1 MGGGG
6 GSNKHGY
13 TEEELEAAVANIRG
27 GKLGTRRASSLYGI
41 PRSTLRNKIF
51 RSGPG
56 MMDRGPAFLDPE
68 DSNSGDEAMAAA
80 VTSGMMKMTDLV
92 QAGAFP
98 YLPHL
103 PFPLAIGVGGSSSEE
118 QDYCCS
124 SSTKAVVFD
133 EFSIKL
139 EHIRRMHNLKGDRE
153 LQIKPAHINE
163 PRLPLLSTLIR
174 RLVEQRFQMEVS
186 AAGHGQ
192 GLDGRVSDTDVAR
205 GRANSP
211 VIGGERKSM
220 AISVDTLPHF
230 LPYLPAFSP
239 SCLSLSVPSSF
250 EDLRIPSYKPAN
262 VQQHQHQQ
270 SRAVEAMDEDSRPF
284 GKVYETS
291 RIGETLKDIIVKSI
305 SEKIKFQDVDAPVLF
320 PGAGDLFSQA
330 FSLKDAFP
338 LSLGKSA
345 FRSCHSDL
353 SQPTHPAKRI
363 KREPYDDQDTH
374 SHSAKCS
381 GDSSRSKPSDYRGH
395 GSGESKSSSSSSSG
409 AKSGGGGGESSSV
422 KEKKTRPKRGQYRK
436 YNSQLLIEAVR
447 AVQRGEM
454 SVHRAGSYFGV
465 PHSTLEYKVKER
477 HLLRQKK
484 TRDAGA
490 ATSSSSSS
498 AGGPAGTSSSA
509 AASASSTATPNASS
523 STTTTTTLTST
534 PSSSTASSTTQTSK
548 AYLNVTSAASSDS
561 TASSS
566 ASSSSSQT
574 PLGGSSISIGIGK
587 AEAPA
592 PPLPTTSP
600 LSSSSLSALGFGL
613 HNKQAGAGA
622 AEFPW
627 FQPYLLSGASPS
639 PFDPTLSLFP
649 QGFALNTSA
658 SELLRKL
665 QHKVQGKSSPSSPFS
680 SESSFGFA
688 HPNGSSSL
696 REGFLLFN

>member
-1 MGGGG
+1 MGG
-6 GSNKHGY
+6 KHGY
-13 TEEELEAAVANIRG
+13 TEEELEVAVANIRG
-27 GKLGTRRASSLYGI
+27 GKLGTRRASTLFGI

-51 RSGPG
+51 CSSPG
-56 MMDRGPAFLDPE
+56 IMERGPAFLDPE

-80 VTSGMMKMTDLV
+80 VTSGMKMTDLV
-92 QAGAFP
+92 QAGTFP
-98 YLPHL
+98 YLPPL
-103 PFPLAIGVGGSSSEE
+103 PFPLPTGVNEE
-118 QDYCCS
+118 QDYS
-124 SSTKAVVFD
+124 KASVFD

-139 EHIRRMHNLKGDRE
+139 EHIRRMHNLKGDRD

-163 PRLPLLSTLIR
+163 PRLPLLSSLIR
-174 RLVEQRFQMEVS
+174 RLVEQRFQMELS
-186 AAGHGQ
+186 TAHSYGQ
-192 GLDGRVSDTDVAR
+192 ESGRNDADVASSK
-205 GRANSP
+205 ANSP
-211 VIGGERKSM
+211 VMEERKST

-230 LPYLPAFSP
+230 LPYLPSFSP
-239 SCLSLSVPSSF
+239 SCLSLTVPSSF

-262 VQQHQHQQ
+262 VQQQ
-270 SRAVEAMDEDSRPF
+270 SREVGAMDDDSRPF

-305 SEKIKFQDVDAPVLF
+305 SEKIKFQDVDTPTLF
-320 PGAGDLFSQA
+320 PGAGDLFGQA

-345 FRSCHSDL
+345 FRSCRSEI
-353 SQPTHPAKRI
+353 SQPTHPAKRV
-363 KREPYDDQDTH
+363 KREPYDDQDVP
-374 SHSAKCS
+374 SHSAKS
-381 GDSSRSKPSDYRGH
+381 SSDSPRGKTSDHTGQ
-395 GSGESKSSSSSSSG
+395 GNGESKSGSSHSTSSSST
-409 AKSGGGGGESSSV
+409 KNGGDGSV

-484 TRDAGA
+484 TRE
-490 ATSSSSSS
+490 SSASSS
-498 AGGPAGTSSSA
+498 ASTST
-509 AASASSTATPNASS
+509 ASASIPNVSS
-523 STTTTTTLTST
+523 STTTLTST
-534 PSSSTASSTTQTSK
+534 SASTASSTTQTSK
-548 AYLNVTSAASSDS
+548 AFLNVTSTASSDS
-561 TASSS
+561 SASS
-566 ASSSSSQT
+566 ASSSSQMQLGASSKVET
-574 PLGGSSISIGIGK
+574 PLPSS
-587 AEAPA
+587 P
-592 PPLPTTSP
+592 
-600 LSSSSLSALGFGL
+600 SSSLSALGFGL
-613 HNKQAGAGA
+613 HKQAGGG

-627 FQPYLLSGASPS
+627 FQPYLLSGASHS

-665 QHKVQGKSSPSSPFS
+665 QHKVQSKSSPSSPFS

>member
-1 MGGGG
+1 MFFRRGRKGEGQVVAGG
-6 GSNKHGY
+6 KHSY
-13 TEEELEAAVANIRG
+13 MEEDLEAAVASNRG
-27 GKLGTRRASSLYGI
+27 GKLGTQRASTLFGI
-41 PRSTLRNKIF
+41 PRSSLTNNLF
-51 RSGPG
+51 CSSPG
-56 MMDRGPAFLDPE
+56 MDRAPAFLDPE
-68 DSNSGDEAMAAA
+68 DSNSGDEAVASA
-80 VTSGMMKMTDLV
+80 VTSGLKMTDLV
-92 QAGAFP
+92 QDGTFP
-98 YLPHL
+98 YLPPL
-103 PFPLAIGVGGSSSEE
+103 PFPQPMSIAEE
-118 QDYCCS
+118 QDYS
-124 SSTKAVVFD
+124 KAAMLD

-139 EHIRRMHNLKGDRE
+139 EHIRRMHNLKGDRD

-163 PRLPLLSTLIR
+163 PRLPLLSSLIR
-174 RLVEQRFQMEVS
+174 RLVEQRFQMELS
-186 AAGHGQ
+186 AAHGRGQ
-192 GLDGRVSDTDVAR
+192 EAGRNNTDVGSSKAK
-205 GRANSP
+205 SP
-211 VIGGERKSM
+211 VMEERKST

-230 LPYLPAFSP
+230 LPYLPSFSP

-262 VQQHQHQQ
+262 VQQQP
-270 SRAVEAMDEDSRPF
+270 REVDAMDDESRPF

-305 SEKIKFQDVDAPVLF
+305 SEKMKFQDMDAPALF

-345 FRSCHSDL
+345 FRSCRSEI

-363 KREPYDDQDTH
+363 KREPFDDQDTP
-374 SHSAKCS
+374 SHSAKSS
-381 GDSSRSKPSDYRGH
+381 GDSSRSKSSDHAGQ
-395 GSGESKSSSSSSSG
+395 GSGEG
-409 AKSGGGGGESSSV
+409 KSGSSHSASATKNAADGSV

-484 TRDAGA
+484 TRE
-490 ATSSSSSS
+490 
-498 AGGPAGTSSSA
+498 SSA
-509 AASASSTATPNASS
+509 ASQPASTSTTSASIPNASS
-523 STTTTTTLTST
+523 SSTTTTTTTLTST
-534 PSSSTASSTTQTSK
+534 SSSTSSSTTQTSK
-548 AYLNVTSAASSDS
+548 AFLNVTSTASSDS
-561 TASSS
+561 SASS
-566 ASSSSSQT
+566 ASSSSQT
-574 PLGGSSISIGIGK
+574 QLGALSSK
-587 AEAPA
+587 AEAP
-592 PPLPTTSP
+592 LPSSP
-600 LSSSSLSALGFGL
+600 SSSLSALGFGL
-613 HNKQAGAGA
+613 HKQAGGG

-627 FQPYLLSGASPS
+627 FQPYLLSGASHS
-639 PFDPTLSLFP
+639 PYDPALSLFP

-665 QHKVQGKSSPSSPFS
+665 QHKVQSKSSPSSPFS